1 MRLIS
6 DLVFEQTRILNQIL
20 KIIRNVQPDYQV
32 QLGVLHI
39 DNVMEHSTY
48 TISEEDSVVY
58 HGLLK
63 FMTERKNRSYHL
75 ADGVVD
81 L

>member
-1 MRLIS
+1 MVIFQGKTEKL
-6 DLVFEQTRILNQIL
+6 QL
-20 KIIRNVQPDYQV
+20 KDSIQPDYQV
-32 QLGVLHI
+32 QLGVLHT

-48 TISEEDSVVY
+48 TISEEDSVAY

-63 FMTERKNRSYHL
+63 FMTERKNLSYHL
-75 ADGVVD
+75 ADGIVD